1 MFTSSLAFQT
11 AVALACYQA
20 KQEGDRMP
28 ELTDEHLRQVLNMSQ
43 NFKKYLKV
51 VRGSEEEMASAAM
64 LRNDEAQ
71 ASGNA

>member
-1 MFTSSLAFQT
+1 
-11 AVALACYQA
+11 
-20 KQEGDRMP
+20 MP